1 MEQRGRIVEIV
12 YKLDNIE
19 GNFIEGFEA
28 FEEDDSI
35 DEVGFEVTG
44 DDEGLF
50 EDEDP
55 ESALRER
62 VRSTWVRIQLGNM
75 KRVKILE
82 IVNKFK

>member
-82 IVNKFK
+82 IVNMFK

>member
-28 FEEDDSI
+28 FEEEDSI

>member
-35 DEVGFEVTG
+35 DEVGFEVNG

-82 IVNKFK
+82 IVNMFK

>member
-35 DEVGFEVTG
+35 DEVGFEVNG